1 MIQFLLFATLMVG
14 QVSMDVVAGDRKVGT
29 ARLTQKLQPDGTK
42 QVQVSLSLTGPQG
55 SVTVREEATYQPSGA
70 PLRQV
75 VEMSDKD
82 GKRLATIVATFDDDG
97 AHVVTDAAGKR
108 TSVKIPLGKALPR
121 ANVSEYWFVRDTPK
135 VGAKV
140 TYYRLNIRKQ
150 EWEQVT
156 VRYLGKKPVKVGNQT
171 IEAHC
176 LEQGDQTAYLDDSGM
191 PYLLKTPE
199 MTLVRH

>member
-1 MIQFLLFATLMVG
+1 
-14 QVSMDVVAGDRKVGT
+14 
-29 ARLTQKLQPDGTK
+29 
-42 QVQVSLSLTGPQG
+42 
-55 SVTVREEATYQPSGA
+55 
-70 PLRQV
+70 
-75 VEMSDKD
+75 MSDKD
-82 GKRLATIVATFDDDG
+82 GKRLVTIVATFDDDG

>member
-1 MIQFLLFATLMVG
+1 MIQCLLLATLMVN
-14 QVSMDVVAGDRKVGT
+14 QVSMDVFAGERKVGT
-29 ARLTQKLQPDGTK
+29 ARLTQKLQPDGKK
-42 QVQVSLSLTGPQG
+42 QVQVSLSLTGAQG
-55 SVTVREEATYQPSGA
+55 SVTVREEATYEPSGA

-82 GKRLATIVATFDDDG
+82 GKRLVTIVATFDLEG

-108 TSVKIPLGKALPR
+108 TSAKVPLGKSLPR
-121 ANVSEYWFVRDTPK
+121 ANASEFWLIRDTPK

-140 TYYRLNIRKQ
+140 TYYRLHLRKQ

-156 VRYLGKKPVKVGNQT
+156 VRYVGKRPVKLGGRTVQG
-171 IEAHC
+171 HC
-176 LEQGDQTAYLDDSGM
+176 VEQGDRTAYLDDTGM

-199 MTLVRH
+199 MTLVRN